1 MVYLYAIESTPGS
14 EMEWNGTEGERHE
27 QYAIPLKVK
36 CRTLQFTKLWPI
48 KMQLEN
54 TNEKEMKKKKSAPLS
69 TAVAFNQGIRFLL
82 LPFPLSPC
90 IVCIPYFTANVR

>member
-1 MVYLYAIESTPGS
+1 
-14 EMEWNGTEGERHE
+14 
-27 QYAIPLKVK
+27 
-36 CRTLQFTKLWPI
+36 
-48 KMQLEN
+48 MQLEN